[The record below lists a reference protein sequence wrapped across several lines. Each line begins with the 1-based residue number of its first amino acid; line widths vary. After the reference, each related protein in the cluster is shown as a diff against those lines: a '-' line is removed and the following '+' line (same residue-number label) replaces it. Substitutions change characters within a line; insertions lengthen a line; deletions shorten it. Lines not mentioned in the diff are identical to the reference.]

1 MVLHIAKRELYDHFN
16 SLRFAFTVL
25 LFLALMIANAIGHFG
40 EYNTRLTE
48 YRQKVITSLDTM
60 KGHTDSLFSLMQN
73 GPGQLYKK
81 PSALTF
87 CADGGER
94 FLPEYVEASN
104 PNKYGMIAS
113 WQAPGEKP
121 VTIRN
126 NWHLRYPQSN
136 PNLWDITPDYTN
148 ISWAAIISL
157 VLPFIALLFTFDAI
171 AGERE
176 QGTLRLTLSNSVPRD
191 LVLVGKFLGAFLS
204 IGIPFMIAVLI
215 NLSLLYTAGGVPLGA
230 NEWGRLGLILLV
242 ALIYLSIFIAL
253 GLLVSSR
260 ANRSSVS
267 LTILLLIWVVWVIL
281 TPSTLGSIVSGL
293 QPTKTI
299 EELNNYRSQQ
309 RKNLNAQYPLWNAE
323 GPTRA
328 IPATEMTLLW
338 AEYVKKEAQLN
349 EQLHQEHLTDQI
361 AQINRARTITRISPA
376 SIVQYT
382 IESLAGTGFSH
393 HLSFLEAVHRYAPE
407 FRQFLL
413 DTDGADPK
421 SPHAPYVPEGAS
433 ELPVRF
439 SEIPKFED
447 SNRVSTDLN
456 AALMDIFLLVLFF
469 VVLFALA
476 YLSFLRVDV
485 L

>member
-1 MVLHIAKRELYDHFN
+1 MVLHIAKRELYDHLN

-48 YRQKVITSLDTM
+48 YRTKVATSLDKM
-60 KGHTDSLFSLMQN
+60 KGHTDSLFSLMLS

-81 PSALTF
+81 PSVLTF

-94 FLPEYVEASN
+94 FLPEHVEASD
-104 PNKYGMIAS
+104 YGWMRS
-113 WQAPGEKP
+113 WHTPGEKP

-126 NWHLRYPQSN
+126 IWHLTYPQSN

-148 ISWAAIISL
+148 ISWASIISL
-157 VLPFIALLFTFDAI
+157 VLPFIAILFTFDAI

-191 LVLVGKFLGAFLS
+191 FVLVGKFFGAFLS
-204 IGIPFMIAVLI
+204 IGLSFVIAVLI
-215 NLSLLYTAGGVPLGA
+215 NLFLLYTVGGVPLGA

-242 ALIYLSIFIAL
+242 ALIYLSVFIAL

-260 ANRSSVS
+260 AKRSSVS
-267 LTILLLIWVVWVIL
+267 LTILLLIWVVWVVL

-293 QPTKTI
+293 QPAKTI
-299 EELNNYRSQQ
+299 DEFDSYRYQQ
-309 RKNLNAQYPLWNAE
+309 RENLNAQYPLFESE
-323 GPTRA
+323 GPARA

-338 AEYVKKEAQLN
+338 AEYVRKEVQLN
-349 EQLHQEHLTDQI
+349 EQLNQEHLTDQI
-361 AQINRARTITRISPA
+361 SQINRARTMTRISPA

-393 HLSFLEAVHRYAPE
+393 HLNFLAAVHRYAPE

-413 DTDGADPK
+413 DTDRTDPK
-421 SPHAPYVPEGAS
+421 SPHAPYVLEGAS
-433 ELPVRF
+433 DLPVRF
-439 SEIPKFED
+439 SDIPKFAD
-447 SNRVSTDLN
+447 PARVSADLN

-469 VVLFALA
+469 VALSALA

>member
-40 EYNTRLTE
+40 EYNARLTE
-48 YRQKVITSLDTM
+48 YRTKVITSLDTM
-60 KGHTDSLFSLMQN
+60 KGHTDSLFSLMLN

-81 PSALTF
+81 PSVLIF

-104 PNKYGMIAS
+104 YGWWRS

-121 VTIRN
+121 ITIRN
-126 NWHLRYPQSN
+126 IWHLRYPQSN

-157 VLPFIALLFTFDAI
+157 VLPFIAILFTFDAI

-176 QGTLRLTLSNSVPRD
+176 QGTLRLTLSNSVARD

-204 IGIPFMIAVLI
+204 IGIPFVIAVLI
-215 NLSLLYTAGGVPLGA
+215 NLFLLYTAGGVPLDA

-299 EELNNYRSQQ
+299 EELDSYRYQQ
-309 RKNLNAQYPLWNAE
+309 RENLNAQYPLGKGE
-323 GPTRA
+323 GPTRT

-338 AEYVKKEAQLN
+338 AEYVRKEAQLN

-361 AQINRARTITRISPA
+361 AQVNRARTITRISPA

-393 HLSFLEAVHRYAPE
+393 HLSFLEAVHRYASE

-413 DTDGADPK
+413 DTDRADPK
-421 SPHAPYVPEGAS
+421 SSHAPYVPEGAS
-433 ELPVRF
+433 ELPVPY

-447 SNRVSTDLN
+447 SDRVSTDFN
-456 AALMDIFLLVLFF
+456 AALMDILLLVLFF

>member
-1 MVLHIAKRELYDHFN
+1 MVLHIAKRELYDHLN

-25 LFLALMIANAIGHFG
+25 LFLALMIANAIGYFG

-48 YRQKVITSLDTM
+48 YRTKVVTSLDTM

-113 WQAPGEKP
+113 WHLRGEEP

-136 PNLWDITPDYTN
+136 PNLWDIAPDYTN
-148 ISWAAIISL
+148 ISWVAIISL
-157 VLPFIALLFTFDAI
+157 VLPFIAILFTFDTI

-204 IGIPFMIAVLI
+204 IGIPFVVAVLI
-215 NLSLLYTAGGVPLGA
+215 NLFLLYTAGGVPLGA

-253 GLLVSSR
+253 GLLISSR
-260 ANRSSVS
+260 AKRSSVS
-267 LTILLLIWVVWVIL
+267 LTILLLIWVVWVVL

-309 RKNLNAQYPLWNAE
+309 RENLNTQYPLWDAE

-413 DTDGADPK
+413 DTDRADPK

-433 ELPVRF
+433 ELPVPF

-447 SNRVSTDLN
+447 PDRVSTDLN
-456 AALMDIFLLVLFF
+456 AALMDILLLVLFF

>member
-1 MVLHIAKRELYDHFN
+1 MVLHIAKRELYDHLN
-16 SLRFAFTVL
+16 NLRFAFTVL

-48 YRQKVITSLDTM
+48 YRQKVIRSLDTM
-60 KGHTDSLFSLMQN
+60 KGYTDSLFSLMQN

-148 ISWAAIISL
+148 ISWGSIISL
-157 VLPFIALLFTFDAI
+157 VLPFIAILFTFDAI

-176 QGTLRLTLSNSVPRD
+176 QGTLRLTLSHSVARD
-191 LVLVGKFLGAFLS
+191 LVLTGKFLGAFLS
-204 IGIPFMIAVLI
+204 IGIPFVIAVLI
-215 NLSLLYTAGGVPLGA
+215 NLFLLYTAGGVPLGA

-260 ANRSSVS
+260 AKRSSVS
-267 LTILLLIWVVWVIL
+267 LTILLLIWVVWVVL

-299 EELNNYRSQQ
+299 EELDSYRWQQ
-309 RKNLNAQYPLWNAE
+309 RENLNTQYPLWDAE

-361 AQINRARTITRISPA
+361 SQINRARTITRISPA

-393 HLSFLEAVHRYAPE
+393 HLSFLEAVHRYAPD

-421 SPHAPYVPEGAS
+421 SPHAPYVLEGAS

-447 SNRVSTDLN
+447 SNRVSTDFN
-456 AALMDIFLLVLFF
+456 AALTDILLLVLFF

>member
-1 MVLHIAKRELYDHFN
+1 MVLHIAKRELYDHLN

-25 LFLALMIANAIGHFG
+25 LFLALMIANATGYFG

-48 YRQKVITSLDTM
+48 YRTKVATSLDTM
-60 KGHTDSLFSLMQN
+60 KGHTDSLFSLMLN

-81 PSALTF
+81 PSVLTF
-87 CADGGER
+87 CADGGEQ

-104 PNKYGMIAS
+104 YGWMSS
-113 WQAPGEKP
+113 WHPTGGKP

-126 NWHLRYPQSN
+126 IWHLTYPQSN
-136 PNLWDITPDYTN
+136 PNLWDLTPDYTN
-148 ISWAAIISL
+148 ISWVAIISL
-157 VLPFIALLFTFDAI
+157 VLPFIAILFTFDTI

-191 LVLVGKFLGAFLS
+191 FVLVGKFLGAFFS
-204 IGIPFMIAVLI
+204 IGIPFVIAVLL
-215 NLSLLYTAGGVPLGA
+215 NLFLLYTVGGVPLGA

-253 GLLVSSR
+253 GLLISSR
-260 ANRSSVS
+260 AKRSSVS
-267 LTILLLIWVVWVIL
+267 LTILLLIWVVWVVL
-281 TPSTLGSIVSGL
+281 TPSTLGSIVGGL
-293 QPTKTI
+293 QPAKTI
-299 EELNNYRSQQ
+299 EEFDNYKYQQ
-309 RKNLNAQYPLWNAE
+309 RENLNAQYPLFKSE

-361 AQINRARTITRISPA
+361 SQINRARTITRISPA

-413 DTDGADPK
+413 DTDRADPK

-433 ELPVRF
+433 ELPVPF

-447 SNRVSTDLN
+447 PDRVSADLN
-456 AALMDIFLLVLFF
+456 AALMDILLLVLFF

>member
-25 LFLALMIANAIGHFG
+25 LFLALMIANAIGYFG

-48 YRQKVITSLDTM
+48 YRTKVATSLDKM
-60 KGHTDSLFSLMQN
+60 KGHTDSLFSLMLN

-94 FLPEYVEASN
+94 FLPEYVEASD
-104 PNKYGMIAS
+104 YGWMRS
-113 WQAPGEKP
+113 WHIPGEKP
-121 VTIRN
+121 VTIQN
-126 NWHLRYPQSN
+126 IWHLTYPQSN

-148 ISWAAIISL
+148 ISWSAIISL
-157 VLPFIALLFTFDAI
+157 VLPFIAILFTFDAI

-176 QGTLRLTLSNSVPRD
+176 QGTLRLTLSNSVARD
-191 LVLVGKFLGAFLS
+191 FVLVGKFLGAFLS
-204 IGIPFMIAVLI
+204 IGIPFVIAVLI
-215 NLSLLYTAGGVPLGA
+215 NLFLLYTAGGVPLGT

-253 GLLVSSR
+253 GLLISSR
-260 ANRSSVS
+260 AKRSSVS
-267 LTILLLIWVVWVIL
+267 LTILLLIWVVWVVL

-293 QPTKTI
+293 QQAKTI
-299 EELNNYRSQQ
+299 DELDSYRYQQ
-309 RKNLNAQYPLWNAE
+309 RENLNAQYPLGKSE

-328 IPATEMTLLW
+328 IPATETTLLW

-361 AQINRARTITRISPA
+361 SQINRARTMTRISPA

-393 HLSFLEAVHRYAPE
+393 HLNFLEAVHRYAPE

-413 DTDGADPK
+413 DTDRTDPK
-421 SPHAPYVPEGAS
+421 SPHAPYVLEGAS
-433 ELPVRF
+433 DLPVRF
-439 SEIPKFED
+439 SDIPKFED
-447 SNRVSTDLN
+447 PDRVSTDLN

-469 VVLFALA
+469 VVLSALA
-476 YLSFLRVDV
+476 YLSFLRVDI

>member
-1 MVLHIAKRELYDHFN
+1 MVLHIAKRELYDHLN

-40 EYNTRLTE
+40 EYNIRLTA
-48 YRQKVITSLDTM
+48 YRKKVATSLDTM
-60 KGHTDSLFSLMQN
+60 KGHTDNLFSLMLN

-87 CADGGER
+87 CADGGEQ
-94 FLPEYVEASN
+94 FLPEYVEARN
-104 PNKYGMIAS
+104 YGWMRS

-121 VTIRN
+121 VTIQN
-126 NWHLRYPQSN
+126 IWYLTYPQSN

-148 ISWAAIISL
+148 ISWVAIISL
-157 VLPFIALLFTFDAI
+157 VLPFIAILFTFDAI

-191 LVLVGKFLGAFLS
+191 FVLVGKFLGAFFS
-204 IGIPFMIAVLI
+204 IGIPFVIAVLL
-215 NLSLLYTAGGVPLGA
+215 NLFLLYAAGGVPLGA

-260 ANRSSVS
+260 AKRSSVS
-267 LTILLLIWVVWVIL
+267 LTILLLIWVVWVVL
-281 TPSTLGSIVSGL
+281 TPSTLGSIVGGL
-293 QPTKTI
+293 QQAKTI
-299 EELNNYRSQQ
+299 EEFDSYKYQQ
-309 RKNLNAQYPLWNAE
+309 RENLNAQYPLGKGE
-323 GPTRA
+323 GPTRT

-338 AEYVKKEAQLN
+338 AEYVNKEAQLN

-361 AQINRARTITRISPA
+361 SQINRARTITRISPA

-413 DTDGADPK
+413 DTDRADPK

-433 ELPVRF
+433 ELPVSF

-447 SNRVSTDLN
+447 PDRVSTDLN
-456 AALMDIFLLVLFF
+456 AALMDILLLVLFF

-476 YLSFLRVDV
+476 YLSFVRVDV

>member
-1 MVLHIAKRELYDHFN
+1 MILHIAKRELYDHFN

-40 EYNTRLTE
+40 AYNARLTE
-48 YRQKVITSLDTM
+48 YRTKVAISLDKM
-60 KGHTDSLFSLMQN
+60 KGHTDSLFSLMLN
-73 GPGQLYKK
+73 GPGHLYKK
-81 PSALTF
+81 PSVLTF
-87 CADGGER
+87 CADGGEQS
-94 FLPEYVEASN
+94 LPEYVEASN
-104 PNKYGMIAS
+104 YGWMRS
-113 WQAPGEKP
+113 WHIPDEKP

-126 NWHLRYPQSN
+126 IWHLTYPQSN

-148 ISWAAIISL
+148 ISWAAIIAL
-157 VLPFIALLFTFDAI
+157 VLPFIAILFTFDAI

-176 QGTLRLTLSNSVPRD
+176 QGTLRLTLSNSVARD
-191 LVLVGKFLGAFLS
+191 SVLVGKFLGAFLS
-204 IGIPFMIAVLI
+204 IGIPFVIAVLI
-215 NLSLLYTAGGVPLGA
+215 NLFLLYTAGGVPLGA

-260 ANRSSVS
+260 AKRSSVS
-267 LTILLLIWVVWVIL
+267 LTILLLIWVVWVVL
-281 TPSTLGSIVSGL
+281 TPSTLGSIASRL

-299 EELNNYRSQQ
+299 EEFDSYRYQQ
-309 RKNLNAQYPLWNAE
+309 RENLNKQYPLGKSE

-328 IPATEMTLLW
+328 IPATETTLLW
-338 AEYVKKEAQLN
+338 AEYVKKEAELN

-361 AQINRARTITRISPA
+361 DQINRARTITRISPA

-382 IESLAGTGFSH
+382 IESLAGTSFSH
-393 HLSFLEAVHRYAPE
+393 HLNFLAAVHRYAPE

-413 DTDGADPK
+413 DTDRTDPK
-421 SPHAPYVPEGAS
+421 SPHAPYVLEGAS
-433 ELPVRF
+433 ELPVHF
-439 SEIPKFED
+439 ADIPKFED
-447 SNRVSTDLN
+447 RGRVSTDLN
-456 AALMDIFLLVLFF
+456 AALMDILLLVLFF
-469 VVLFALA
+469 VVLSALA

>member
-1 MVLHIAKRELYDHFN
+1 MVLHIAKRELYDHLN

-25 LFLALMIANAIGHFG
+25 LFLALMIANAIGYFG

-48 YRQKVITSLDTM
+48 YRTKVATSLDTM
-60 KGHTDSLFSLMQN
+60 KGHTDSLFSLMLN

-104 PNKYGMIAS
+104 HGWMRS
-113 WQAPGEKP
+113 WHRAGEKP
-121 VTIRN
+121 VTIQN
-126 NWHLRYPQSN
+126 IWHLTYPQSN

-157 VLPFIALLFTFDAI
+157 VLPFIAILFTFDAI

-176 QGTLRLTLSNSVPRD
+176 QGTLRLTLSNSVARD
-191 LVLVGKFLGAFLS
+191 FVLVGKFLGAFLS
-204 IGIPFMIAVLI
+204 ISLPFVIAVLI
-215 NLSLLYTAGGVPLGA
+215 NLFLLYTAGGVPLGA

-242 ALIYLSIFIAL
+242 ALIYLSIFIVL

-267 LTILLLIWVVWVIL
+267 LTILLLIWVVWVVL

-293 QPTKTI
+293 QQAKTI
-299 EELNNYRSQQ
+299 EEFDSYRYQQ
-309 RKNLNAQYPLWNAE
+309 RENLNAQYPLGKSE

-338 AEYVKKEAQLN
+338 AEYVRKEAELN

-361 AQINRARTITRISPA
+361 SQINRARTITRISPA

-393 HLSFLEAVHRYAPE
+393 HLSFLTAVHRYAPE

-413 DTDGADPK
+413 DIDRADPK

-433 ELPVRF
+433 ELPVSF

-447 SNRVSTDLN
+447 PDRVSTDLN
-456 AALMDIFLLVLFF
+456 AALMDILLLVLFF
-469 VVLFALA
+469 VVLSALA
-476 YLSFLRVDV
+476 YLSFLRVDI